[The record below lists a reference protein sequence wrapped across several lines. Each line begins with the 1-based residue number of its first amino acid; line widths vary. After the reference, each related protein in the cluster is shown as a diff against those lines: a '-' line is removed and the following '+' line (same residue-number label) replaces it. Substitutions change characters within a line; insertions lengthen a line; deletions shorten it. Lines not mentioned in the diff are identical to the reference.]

1 MTIYALYG
9 KIQTD
14 RKTANQTG
22 PAPQRRR
29 KGNEMYY
36 LISAHNIKT
45 GQIQAL
51 MIFTYIAPGTV
62 IEWGTDDG
70 ETLAKWKVDFCEL
83 RKEA

>member
-1 MTIYALYG
+1 
-9 KIQTD
+9 
-14 RKTANQTG
+14 
-22 PAPQRRR
+22 
-29 KGNEMYY
+29 MYY
-36 LISAHNIKT
+36 LISAHNITT

-51 MIFTYIAPGTV
+51 MVFTYIAPGTV